1 MNKILSKLKVII
13 SLAILLLISVRANEI
28 LSIQEGKSFLGTNAN
43 GINIYKIDLS
53 LPPKERFNDVA
64 AKYKD
69 GVKSA
74 IAHYEAY
81 LPKWSVWLGEGLLN
95 RIDLKLSDYYLEV
108 AGMAEKMDIPKN
120 TLLVV

>member
-1 MNKILSKLKVII
+1 MGAKDLQ
-13 SLAILLLISVRANEI
+13 AIKEVE
-28 LSIQEGKSFLGTNAN
+28 SFLAKNAN
-43 GINIYKIDLS
+43 GIDIYKIDLS
-53 LPPKERFNDVA
+53 LPPKERFNDIA

-81 LPKWSVWLGEGLLN
+81 LPRWSVWLGEGLLN

-108 AGMAEKMDIPKN
+108 AGMAEKMDIP
-120 TLLVV
+120 